1 MASLFRNFLLADR
14 IMRAASCTPASFPR
28 LPSTHQ
34 HPMWQV
40 KVPDHQTS
48 LMLAHAKKWCLC
60 GLTRCIQ
67 APAVLCA
74 KDCFGQRQLQA
85 LGWPAPGLS
94 FQDRLNAHFCH
105 RLEQPLCSAFPDF
118 EK

>member
-40 KVPDHQTS
+40 KVLDHQTVF
-48 LMLAHAKKWCLC
+48 MLAGAKIWRLG
-60 GLTRCIQ
+60 GLLIVCVRPPALQCTRL
-67 APAVLCA
+67 APA
-74 KDCFGQRQLQA
+74 
-85 LGWPAPGLS
+85 
-94 FQDRLNAHFCH
+94 
-105 RLEQPLCSAFPDF
+105 
-118 EK
+118 